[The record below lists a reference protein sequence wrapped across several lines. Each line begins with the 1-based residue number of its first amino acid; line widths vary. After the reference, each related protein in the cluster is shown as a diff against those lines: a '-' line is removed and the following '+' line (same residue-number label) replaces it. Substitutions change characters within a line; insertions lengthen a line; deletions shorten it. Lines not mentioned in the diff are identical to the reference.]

1 MTMTE
6 VETVPEN
13 NQGLATFGSPHAD
26 VVIPDLSLIEF
37 LLGDLTD
44 EDRGRIAVVDRSGP
58 SLTYGELESAIG
70 QTGARLSRD
79 VDAGDVVALMG
90 HNSSDWVTAFLAA
103 LSIGAAVTTINVLAT
118 VGEVVKQLRDSR
130 ATLFIVA
137 ESCEPVA
144 RAAATDSGMPESDV
158 RLLPDVVASAEFAT
172 PAEKPPRPI
181 ADPTTQLAVLP
192 YSSGTTGEAKGVML
206 THRNLVA
213 NVCQLD
219 ALLGVDE
226 QASVVA
232 LLPFSHIY
240 GMTVVLHLALRRRA
254 KIVIVPRFEVDDLLS
269 TMERERATHLFVAP
283 PVVVALV
290 KSAAVERY
298 DLSALTLLLS
308 GAAPLDAGLAQ
319 AAADRLS
326 CQVRQAY
333 GMSEMSP
340 VSHVAPLSGPSVAPN
355 SVGFTVPNMTC
366 KIVDPVGGQVISLPD
381 NGTSAPGELCCA
393 GPNVMAGYLG
403 NADATAD
410 AIDADG
416 FLHTGDLA
424 TVDAAGAVTV
434 VDRLKELIKYK
445 GYQVAPAELEGLLL
459 DHPDVADAAVVGVP
473 FGEGGDEAPRAYV
486 VRRSGSTVDA
496 PHIIEYVASRVSP
509 YKKVREVVFLDEIP
523 KSPSGKIL
531 RRLLRDR

>member
-6 VETVPEN
+6 VETIPEN
-13 NQGLATFGSPHAD
+13 NQRPAIFASPHAD
-26 VVIPDLSLIEF
+26 VVIPDLSLPGF

-58 SLTYGELESAIG
+58 ALTYGELQSTIRRTA
-70 QTGARLSRD
+70 ARLSP
-79 VDAGDVVALMG
+79 AIKTGDVVALMG
-90 HNSSDWVTAFLAA
+90 PNSADWVAAFLAA
-103 LSIGAAVTTINVLAT
+103 ISIGAAVTTINVLAT

-130 ATLFIVA
+130 ATLFVVA
-137 ESCEPVA
+137 KSCEPVA
-144 RAAATDSGMPESDV
+144 RAAATEMGMLGSDV
-158 RLLPDVVASAEFAT
+158 RLLPDVVASPKSAT
-172 PAEKPPRPI
+172 PAVEPVRPI
-181 ADPTTQLAVLP
+181 VVPTTQLAVLP

-219 ALLGVDE
+219 GLLGVDE
-226 QASVVA
+226 HSSVVA

-254 KIVIVPRFEVDDLLS
+254 KIVIVPRFEVEDLLS

-298 DLSALTLLLS
+298 DLSALRLLVS

-319 AAADRLS
+319 TVAERLS

-340 VSHVAPLSGPSVAPN
+340 VSHVAPLSGPSVEPS

-366 KIVDPVGGQVISLPD
+366 KIVDPVNGEPVSMPHS
-381 NGTSAPGELCCA
+381 GTSAAGELCCA

-403 NADATAD
+403 NAEATAG

-486 VRRSGSTVDA
+486 VRRPGSTVDE
-496 PHIIEYVASRVSP
+496 PRLIDYVASRVSP